1 MKRIYDNTLNAKGLE
16 ANAQSPK
23 RQPRGINVGVWRISR
38 KKGGKIK
45 PSKLLKKKKK
55 DLKPDDETTT
65 TTTRTSGCVRIR
77 YY

>member
-1 MKRIYDNTLNAKGLE
+1 MKRIYDNTLNAKEGLK
-16 ANAQSPK
+16 ANAPSPK

-55 DLKPDDETTT
+55 
-65 TTTRTSGCVRIR
+65 I
-77 YY
+77 